1 MAEIA
6 VTVVTDRLLSLLADE
21 ARLLRGVHT
30 QVEDIKTELL
40 YIQAFLKD
48 ADAKAEKR
56 DTSQGVKTWVQELR
70 ETAYCIEDLVDEYIL
85 HFANPPHRR
94 GVLGFLCKISHLLP
108 KLKPRHEIA
117 SKVQDLK
124 LKVGKLKE
132 ASSTFGFISSFDLG
146 SGSCSGTSVPW
157 HDPGVTS
164 LFIEDAEIVGIES
177 HKGELI
183 KWLVEGAPERTV
195 ISVVGM
201 GGLGKTT
208 LAKKVYDNKRMV
220 EHFDCRAWIT
230 VSQSFK
236 MEEVLRNVIKQ
247 FYLARKESI
256 PDGTDA
262 MDEMS
267 LITRLREYLEDK
279 RYVVVFDDVWKL
291 EFWRF
296 IKYILPENKRGSRIV
311 ITTRNVE
318 VGSAVKESSFHY
330 IHNLQA
336 LPPESSWELF
346 CKKAF
351 QGCFCPPELEKIS
364 LDIVKRCE
372 GLPLAIVAMG
382 GALSTKEKN
391 ELEWQ
396 KFNDSL
402 GSQLESNPHLE
413 TITKILSLSYDDLP
427 HYLKS
432 CFLYFAIFPEDYPI
446 NCGRLIRLWIAEGFV
461 KGKKGITLEQVAEEY
476 LTELIHRSLVQLS
489 RVDYKGKIRSCR
501 VHDLLREIILRKA
514 EELSFCR
521 SFGEEDSSF
530 DGKFRCGSVQKSTDN
545 VVEAINRNPQIRS
558 ILLFDIDAVPMLFTG
573 TSLTNFNLLKI
584 LDFEKAP
591 LYSVPEDLGNLFHLR
606 YLSLRKTKVKMLPKS
621 VGKLQNLQTLDL
633 KHSLVD
639 ALPVEIKKLRKLRHI
654 LAYAYKVCPEWDFY
668 TTRGIHIGEG
678 IGSMLDL
685 QKLCYVE
692 ANHGMG
698 LIEELGKLRQLR
710 RLGITNLVEDDGL
723 RLCASISNMKHL
735 ESLCICS
742 KDDDILKLETISVP
756 PRYLRNLYLQGCL
769 SKLPEWLP
777 TLRSLVCVCLRRSG
791 LSYDP
796 VEVLQALPNLLEVE
810 LHTAYD
816 GECLCFSELGFQK
829 LKRLLLHN
837 MKGLKTLKIHDGALP
852 LLEHL
857 EIGPSPQ
864 LEEVPPGIRLL
875 KTLTSIEFWGM
886 SEEFALSMLPEH
898 GQNYQIVEHVPNV
911 FFHFSYGGGYHTMRL

>member
-1 MAEIA
+1 M
-6 VTVVTDRLLSLLADE
+6 
-21 ARLLRGVHT
+21 
-30 QVEDIKTELL
+30 
-40 YIQAFLKD
+40 
-48 ADAKAEKR
+48 
-56 DTSQGVKTWVQELR
+56 
-70 ETAYCIEDLVDEYIL
+70 
-85 HFANPPHRR
+85 
-94 GVLGFLCKISHLLP
+94 
-108 KLKPRHEIA
+108 
-117 SKVQDLK
+117 
-124 LKVGKLKE
+124 
-132 ASSTFGFISSFDLG
+132 
-146 SGSCSGTSVPW
+146 
-157 HDPGVTS
+157 
-164 LFIEDAEIVGIES
+164 
-177 HKGELI
+177 
-183 KWLVEGAPERTV
+183 
-195 ISVVGM
+195 
-201 GGLGKTT
+201 
-208 LAKKVYDNKRMV
+208 
-220 EHFDCRAWIT
+220 
-230 VSQSFK
+230 
-236 MEEVLRNVIKQ
+236 
-247 FYLARKESI
+247 
-256 PDGTDA
+256 
-262 MDEMS
+262 
-267 LITRLREYLEDK
+267 
-279 RYVVVFDDVWKL
+279 
-291 EFWRF
+291 
-296 IKYILPENKRGSRIV
+296 
-311 ITTRNVE
+311 
-318 VGSAVKESSFHY
+318 
-330 IHNLQA
+330 
-336 LPPESSWELF
+336 
-346 CKKAF
+346 
-351 QGCFCPPELEKIS
+351 
-364 LDIVKRCE
+364 
-372 GLPLAIVAMG
+372 
-382 GALSTKEKN
+382 
-391 ELEWQ
+391 
-396 KFNDSL
+396 
-402 GSQLESNPHLE
+402 
-413 TITKILSLSYDDLP
+413 
-427 HYLKS
+427 
-432 CFLYFAIFPEDYPI
+432 
-446 NCGRLIRLWIAEGFV
+446 
-461 KGKKGITLEQVAEEY
+461 
-476 LTELIHRSLVQLS
+476 
-489 RVDYKGKIRSCR
+489 
-501 VHDLLREIILRKA
+501 REIILRKA

-606 YLSLRKTKVKMLPKS
+606 YLSLSRTKVKMLPKS
-621 VGKLQNLQTLDL
+621 IGKLQNLQTLDL

-777 TLRSLVCVCLRRSG
+777 TLRSLVRVCLRRSG

-829 LKRLLLHN
+829 LKRLRLRG
-837 MKGLKTLKIHDGALP
+837 MKGLKTLKINDGALP

-864 LEEVPPGIRLL
+864 LEEVSPGIRLL

-886 SEEFALSMLPEH
+886 SDKFLLSMLPEH
-898 GQNYQIVEHVPNV
+898 GENYQIVEHVPNV

>member
-56 DTSQGVKTWVQELR
+56 DTGQG
-70 ETAYCIEDLVDEYIL
+70 
-85 HFANPPHRR
+85 
-94 GVLGFLCKISHLLP
+94 
-108 KLKPRHEIA
+108 
-117 SKVQDLK
+117 
-124 LKVGKLKE
+124 
-132 ASSTFGFISSFDLG
+132 
-146 SGSCSGTSVPW
+146 
-157 HDPGVTS
+157 
-164 LFIEDAEIVGIES
+164 
-177 HKGELI
+177 GELI

-279 RYVVVFDDVWKL
+279 RYVV
-291 EFWRF
+291 
-296 IKYILPENKRGSRIV
+296 
-311 ITTRNVE
+311 
-318 VGSAVKESSFHY
+318 
-330 IHNLQA
+330 
-336 LPPESSWELF
+336 
-346 CKKAF
+346 KAF

-413 TITKILSLSYDDLP
+413 NITKILSLSYDDLP

-461 KGKKGITLEQVAEEY
+461 KGKKGITLEQ
-476 LTELIHRSLVQLS
+476 
-489 RVDYKGKIRSCR
+489 
-501 VHDLLREIILRKA
+501 
-514 EELSFCR
+514 ELSF
-521 SFGEEDSSF
+521 S
-530 DGKFRCGSVQKSTDN
+530 
-545 VVEAINRNPQIRS
+545 
-558 ILLFDIDAVPMLFTG
+558 
-573 TSLTNFNLLKI
+573 
-584 LDFEKAP
+584 P

-606 YLSLRKTKVKMLPKS
+606 YLSLSRTKVKMLPKS
-621 VGKLQNLQTLDL
+621 IGKLQNLQTLDL

-777 TLRSLVCVCLRRSG
+777 TLRSLVRVCLRRSG

-829 LKRLLLHN
+829 LKRLRLRG

-864 LEEVPPGIRLL
+864 LEEVSPGIRLL

-886 SEEFALSMLPEH
+886 SDKFLLSMLPEH
-898 GQNYQIVEHVPNV
+898 GENYQIVEHVPNV

>member
-56 DTSQGVKTWVQELR
+56 DTGQGVKTWVQELR

-132 ASSTFGFISSFDLG
+132 ASSTYGFISSFELG

-279 RYVVVFDDVWKL
+279 R
-291 EFWRF
+291 
-296 IKYILPENKRGSRIV
+296 NKRGSRIV

-391 ELEWQ
+391 ETTPLIVE
-396 KFNDSL
+396 DS
-402 GSQLESNPHLE
+402 S
-413 TITKILSLSYDDLP
+413 DW
-427 HYLKS
+427 
-432 CFLYFAIFPEDYPI
+432 
-446 NCGRLIRLWIAEGFV
+446 WIAEGFV
-461 KGKKGITLEQVAEEY
+461 KGKKGITLEQ
-476 LTELIHRSLVQLS
+476 
-489 RVDYKGKIRSCR
+489 KGRG
-501 VHDLLREIILRKA
+501 VEF
-514 EELSFCR
+514 LSF
-521 SFGEEDSSF
+521 FWEEDSSF

-558 ILLFDIDAVPMLFTG
+558 ILLFDIDAVPMLFT
-573 TSLTNFNLLKI
+573 
-584 LDFEKAP
+584 
-591 LYSVPEDLGNLFHLR
+591 EDLGNLFHLR
-606 YLSLRKTKVKMLPKS
+606 YLSLSRTKVKMLPKS
-621 VGKLQNLQTLDL
+621 IAGK
-633 KHSLVD
+633 
-639 ALPVEIKKLRKLRHI
+639 
-654 LAYAYKVCPEWDFY
+654 
-668 TTRGIHIGEG
+668 
-678 IGSMLDL
+678 
-685 QKLCYVE
+685 VE
-692 ANHGMG
+692 AVEKAGHY
-698 LIEELGKLRQLR
+698 
-710 RLGITNLVEDDGL
+710 NLVEDDGL

-777 TLRSLVCVCLRRSG
+777 TLRSLVRVCLRRSG

-829 LKRLLLHN
+829 LKRLRLRG

-886 SEEFALSMLPEH
+886 SDKFLLSMLPEH
-898 GQNYQIVEHVPNV
+898 GENYQIVEHVPNV

>member
-56 DTSQGVKTWVQELR
+56 DTGQGVKTWVQELR

-132 ASSTFGFISSFDLG
+132 ASSTYGFISSFELG

-413 TITKILSLSYDDLP
+413 NITKILSLSYDDLP

-432 CFLYFAIFPEDYPI
+432 CFLYFAIFPEDYSI
-446 NCGRLIRLWIAEGFV
+446 NCGRFIRLWIAEGFV
-461 KGKKGITLEQVAEEY
+461 KGKKGITLEQVAEE
-476 LTELIHRSLVQLS
+476 
-489 RVDYKGKIRSCR
+489 
-501 VHDLLREIILRKA
+501 
-514 EELSFCR
+514 
-521 SFGEEDSSF
+521 
-530 DGKFRCGSVQKSTDN
+530 
-545 VVEAINRNPQIRS
+545 
-558 ILLFDIDAVPMLFTG
+558 
-573 TSLTNFNLLKI
+573 
-584 LDFEKAP
+584 
-591 LYSVPEDLGNLFHLR
+591 
-606 YLSLRKTKVKMLPKS
+606 
-621 VGKLQNLQTLDL
+621 
-633 KHSLVD
+633 
-639 ALPVEIKKLRKLRHI
+639 
-654 LAYAYKVCPEWDFY
+654 
-668 TTRGIHIGEG
+668 
-678 IGSMLDL
+678 
-685 QKLCYVE
+685 
-692 ANHGMG
+692 
-698 LIEELGKLRQLR
+698 
-710 RLGITNLVEDDGL
+710 
-723 RLCASISNMKHL
+723 
-735 ESLCICS
+735 
-742 KDDDILKLETISVP
+742 
-756 PRYLRNLYLQGCL
+756 
-769 SKLPEWLP
+769 
-777 TLRSLVCVCLRRSG
+777 
-791 LSYDP
+791 
-796 VEVLQALPNLLEVE
+796 
-810 LHTAYD
+810 
-816 GECLCFSELGFQK
+816 
-829 LKRLLLHN
+829 
-837 MKGLKTLKIHDGALP
+837 
-852 LLEHL
+852 
-857 EIGPSPQ
+857 
-864 LEEVPPGIRLL
+864 
-875 KTLTSIEFWGM
+875 
-886 SEEFALSMLPEH
+886 
-898 GQNYQIVEHVPNV
+898 
-911 FFHFSYGGGYHTMRL
+911 

>member
-1 MAEIA
+1 
-6 VTVVTDRLLSLLADE
+6 
-21 ARLLRGVHT
+21 
-30 QVEDIKTELL
+30 
-40 YIQAFLKD
+40 
-48 ADAKAEKR
+48 
-56 DTSQGVKTWVQELR
+56 
-70 ETAYCIEDLVDEYIL
+70 
-85 HFANPPHRR
+85 
-94 GVLGFLCKISHLLP
+94 
-108 KLKPRHEIA
+108 
-117 SKVQDLK
+117 
-124 LKVGKLKE
+124 
-132 ASSTFGFISSFDLG
+132 
-146 SGSCSGTSVPW
+146 
-157 HDPGVTS
+157 
-164 LFIEDAEIVGIES
+164 
-177 HKGELI
+177 
-183 KWLVEGAPERTV
+183 
-195 ISVVGM
+195 
-201 GGLGKTT
+201 
-208 LAKKVYDNKRMV
+208 
-220 EHFDCRAWIT
+220 
-230 VSQSFK
+230 
-236 MEEVLRNVIKQ
+236 
-247 FYLARKESI
+247 
-256 PDGTDA
+256 
-262 MDEMS
+262 MDY
-267 LITRLREYLEDK
+267 R
-279 RYVVVFDDVWKL
+279 
-291 EFWRF
+291 
-296 IKYILPENKRGSRIV
+296 
-311 ITTRNVE
+311 
-318 VGSAVKESSFHY
+318 
-330 IHNLQA
+330 
-336 LPPESSWELF
+336 
-346 CKKAF
+346 
-351 QGCFCPPELEKIS
+351 
-364 LDIVKRCE
+364 
-372 GLPLAIVAMG
+372 
-382 GALSTKEKN
+382 
-391 ELEWQ
+391 
-396 KFNDSL
+396 
-402 GSQLESNPHLE
+402 
-413 TITKILSLSYDDLP
+413 
-427 HYLKS
+427 
-432 CFLYFAIFPEDYPI
+432 
-446 NCGRLIRLWIAEGFV
+446 
-461 KGKKGITLEQVAEEY
+461 
-476 LTELIHRSLVQLS
+476 
-489 RVDYKGKIRSCR
+489 GKIRSCR
-501 VHDLLREIILRKA
+501 VHDLMCEIILRKA

-606 YLSLRKTKVKMLPKS
+606 YLSLSRTKVKMLPKS
-621 VGKLQNLQTLDL
+621 IGKLQNLQTLDL

-777 TLRSLVCVCLRRSG
+777 TLRSLVRVCLRRSG

-829 LKRLLLHN
+829 LERLQLRD
-837 MKGLKTLKIHDGALP
+837 MKGLKTLKIRDGALP
-852 LLEHL
+852 LLKHF

-886 SEEFALSMLPEH
+886 SDKFLLSMLPEH
-898 GQNYQIVEHVPNV
+898 GENYQIVEHVPNV

>member
-56 DTSQGVKTWVQELR
+56 DTGQGVKTWVQELR
-70 ETAYCIEDLVDEYIL
+70 ETTYCIEDLVDEYIL

-94 GVLGFLCKISHLLP
+94 GV
-108 KLKPRHEIA
+108 
-117 SKVQDLK
+117 
-124 LKVGKLKE
+124 
-132 ASSTFGFISSFDLG
+132 LG

-279 RYVVVFDDVWKL
+279 RYVVVFYDVWKL

-413 TITKILSLSYDDLP
+413 NITKILSLSYDDLP

-461 KGKKGITLEQVAEEY
+461 KGKKGITLEQVAEE
-476 LTELIHRSLVQLS
+476 
-489 RVDYKGKIRSCR
+489 
-501 VHDLLREIILRKA
+501 
-514 EELSFCR
+514 
-521 SFGEEDSSF
+521 
-530 DGKFRCGSVQKSTDN
+530 
-545 VVEAINRNPQIRS
+545 
-558 ILLFDIDAVPMLFTG
+558 
-573 TSLTNFNLLKI
+573 
-584 LDFEKAP
+584 
-591 LYSVPEDLGNLFHLR
+591 
-606 YLSLRKTKVKMLPKS
+606 
-621 VGKLQNLQTLDL
+621 
-633 KHSLVD
+633 
-639 ALPVEIKKLRKLRHI
+639 
-654 LAYAYKVCPEWDFY
+654 
-668 TTRGIHIGEG
+668 
-678 IGSMLDL
+678 
-685 QKLCYVE
+685 
-692 ANHGMG
+692 
-698 LIEELGKLRQLR
+698 
-710 RLGITNLVEDDGL
+710 
-723 RLCASISNMKHL
+723 
-735 ESLCICS
+735 
-742 KDDDILKLETISVP
+742 
-756 PRYLRNLYLQGCL
+756 
-769 SKLPEWLP
+769 
-777 TLRSLVCVCLRRSG
+777 
-791 LSYDP
+791 
-796 VEVLQALPNLLEVE
+796 
-810 LHTAYD
+810 
-816 GECLCFSELGFQK
+816 
-829 LKRLLLHN
+829 
-837 MKGLKTLKIHDGALP
+837 
-852 LLEHL
+852 
-857 EIGPSPQ
+857 
-864 LEEVPPGIRLL
+864 
-875 KTLTSIEFWGM
+875 
-886 SEEFALSMLPEH
+886 
-898 GQNYQIVEHVPNV
+898 
-911 FFHFSYGGGYHTMRL
+911 